1 MVNQIN
7 DSNVFI
13 WLIVLLPLAF
23 PLAVIRLL
31 MSLNR
36 LHIESF
42 RNITSAK
49 LEPSDGLNLIYGHN
63 GSGKT
68 SILEA
73 IYFLG
78 MGRSFRS
85 HLSQRVIN
93 NDSDAL
99 TLFAN
104 MQSGEE
110 LSKIGLRRFRS
121 GDIEVKI
128 NGDKV
133 KRLSTLAETLPIQV
147 ITPESFSLLFEGP
160 KSRRQFIDWG
170 AFHSDPRFY
179 AAWVNV
185 RRILKQRNQLLR
197 DGSPYSSIQFWDKE
211 FIRYAELVTDIRK
224 QYVDSLNELLKG
236 IIGEFLP
243 QVDVKVSFTRG
254 WDAKTEYAQ
263 LLETQYPRDLATG
276 YTVSGPHKADLR
288 LRVGTLP
295 AQDALSRGQL
305 KLLVCALR
313 IAQGKL
319 LKQQIDKKSIYL
331 VDDLPSEL
339 DAKHRK
345 LLLQQLADTGAQ
357 VFVTAIE
364 PAAIVDSL
372 ITPPSKMFH
381 VEHGCVTVIE

>member
-1 MVNQIN
+1 M
-7 DSNVFI
+7 S
-13 WLIVLLPLAF
+13 L
-23 PLAVIRLL
+23 IRLK
-31 MSLNR
+31 
-36 LHIESF
+36 IDTF
-42 RNITSAK
+42 RNIDSAQ
-49 LEPSDGLNLIYGHN
+49 LLPGDGLNLIYGLN

-93 NDSDAL
+93 TDADQL
-99 TLFAN
+99 TVFAV
-104 MQSGEE
+104 MQHARGED
-110 LSKIGLRRFRS
+110 KVGFRRSRN
-121 GDIEVKI
+121 GDTEVRI

-133 KRLSTLAETLPIQV
+133 KRLSVLAETLPIQV

-170 AFHSDPRFY
+170 AFHSDPHFY
-179 AAWVNV
+179 QAWTNT

-197 DGSPYSSIQFWDKE
+197 DGSSYSNIQFWDRE
-211 FIRYAELVTDIRK
+211 LVRYAEQVTSIRNA
-224 QYVDSLNELLKG
+224 YVDSLNELLKG

-243 QVDVKVSFTRG
+243 RVSVKVSFTRG
-254 WDAKTEYAQ
+254 WDSKTDLAQ
-263 LLETQYPRDLATG
+263 LLETQYQRDLSLG
-276 YTVSGPHKADLR
+276 HTVSGPHKADLR
-288 LRVGTLP
+288 LRVGNLP

-319 LKQQIDKKSIYL
+319 LKQQSDKNSIYL

-339 DAKHRK
+339 DADHRR
-345 LLLQQLADTGAQ
+345 LLLKQLTDTGAQ

-364 PAAIVDSL
+364 PSAIVDSL
-372 ITPPSKMFH
+372 HRAPSRMFH
-381 VEHGCVTVIE
+381 VEHGRVTQVE

>member
-1 MVNQIN
+1 
-7 DSNVFI
+7 
-13 WLIVLLPLAF
+13 
-23 PLAVIRLL
+23 
-31 MSLNR
+31 MSLTR
-36 LHIESF
+36 LNIEAF
-42 RNITSAK
+42 RNIQSAQ
-49 LEPSDGLNLIYGHN
+49 LIPAPGINVIYGQN

-93 NDSDAL
+93 HDDDKL
-99 TLFAN
+99 TLFATLN
-104 MQSGEE
+104 LARGD
-110 LSKIGLRRFRS
+110 SKIGLRRFRN
-121 GDIEVKI
+121 GETEVKMD
-128 NGDKV
+128 GEKV
-133 KRLSTLAETLPIQV
+133 KRLSTLAEALPIQV

-170 AFHSDPRFY
+170 AFHADPQFY
-179 AAWVNV
+179 GAWTNV
-185 RRILKQRNQLLR
+185 RRVLKQRNQLLR
-197 DGSPYSSIQFWDKE
+197 NGSAYSHIQFWDQE
-211 FIRYAELVTDIRK
+211 FVRYAEQVTEIRNH
-224 QYVDSLNELLKG
+224 YVDSLNELLKG

-243 QVDVKVSFTRG
+243 SVDVKVSFTRG
-254 WDAKTEYAQ
+254 WDSKTDFAE
-263 LLETQYPRDLATG
+263 LLENQYSRDLATG
-276 YTVSGPHKADLR
+276 HTVSGPHKADLR

-319 LKQQIDKKSIYL
+319 LKQQIDKHSIYL

-339 DAKHRK
+339 DAQHRQ
-345 LLLQQLADTGAQ
+345 LLLKQLTDTGAQ
-357 VFVTAIE
+357 VFVTAID

-372 ITPPSKMFH
+372 HTPPGRMFH
-381 VEHGCVTVIE
+381 VEQGRVTVIE

>member
-1 MVNQIN
+1 
-7 DSNVFI
+7 
-13 WLIVLLPLAF
+13 
-23 PLAVIRLL
+23 
-31 MSLNR
+31 MSLTR
-36 LHIESF
+36 LNIEAF
-42 RNITSAK
+42 RNIQSAQ
-49 LEPSDGLNLIYGHN
+49 LIPAPGINVIYGQN

-93 NDSDAL
+93 HDDDKL
-99 TLFAN
+99 TLFATLN
-104 MQSGEE
+104 LARGD
-110 LSKIGLRRFRS
+110 SKIGLRRFRN
-121 GDIEVKI
+121 GETEVKI
-128 NGDKV
+128 DGEKV
-133 KRLSTLAETLPIQV
+133 KRLSTLAEALPIQV

-170 AFHSDPRFY
+170 AFHADPQFY
-179 AAWVNV
+179 GAWTNV
-185 RRILKQRNQLLR
+185 RRVLKQRNQLLR
-197 DGSPYSSIQFWDKE
+197 NGSAYSHIQFWDQE
-211 FIRYAELVTDIRK
+211 FVRYAEQVTEIRNH
-224 QYVDSLNELLKG
+224 YVDSLNELLKG

-243 QVDVKVSFTRG
+243 SVDVKVSFTRG
-254 WDAKTEYAQ
+254 WDSKTDFAE
-263 LLETQYPRDLATG
+263 LLENQYSRDLATG
-276 YTVSGPHKADLR
+276 HTVSGPHKADLR

-319 LKQQIDKKSIYL
+319 LKQQIDKHSIYL

-339 DAKHRK
+339 DAQHRQ
-345 LLLQQLADTGAQ
+345 LLLKQLTDTGAQ
-357 VFVTAIE
+357 VFVTAID

-372 ITPPSKMFH
+372 HTPPGRMFH
-381 VEHGCVTVIE
+381 VEQGRVTVIE

>member
-1 MVNQIN
+1 
-7 DSNVFI
+7 
-13 WLIVLLPLAF
+13 
-23 PLAVIRLL
+23 
-31 MSLNR
+31 MSLTR
-36 LHIESF
+36 LHINTF
-42 RNITSAK
+42 RNINSAQ
-49 LEPSDGLNLIYGHN
+49 LLPGDGLNLIYGRN

-68 SILEA
+68 SVLEA

-93 NDSDAL
+93 READDL
-99 TLFAN
+99 TLFAHLVKPE
-104 MQSGEE
+104 GE
-110 LSKIGLRRFRS
+110 LKLGLRRLRS
-121 GDIEVKI
+121 GETQVKMD
-128 NGDKV
+128 GDKV
-133 KRLSTLAETLPIQV
+133 KRLSVLADTLPIQV

-170 AFHSDPRFY
+170 AFHADKQFY
-179 AAWVNV
+179 IAWTNV

-197 DGSPYSSIQFWDKE
+197 DEADYQTIQFWDKD
-211 FIRYAELVTDIRK
+211 FIRYGELVTDIRN
-224 QYVDSLNELLKG
+224 QYVDSLNALLKG

-254 WDAKTEYAQ
+254 WDSKTDFAQ
-263 LLETQYPRDLATG
+263 LLENQYSRDLATG
-276 YTVSGPHKADLR
+276 YTNGGPHKADLR
-288 LRVGTLP
+288 LRVGNLP

-319 LKQQIDKKSIYL
+319 LKQQIDKNSIYL

-339 DAKHRK
+339 DAQHRQ
-345 LLLQQLADTGAQ
+345 LLLKQLTDTGAQ

-372 ITPPSKMFH
+372 PKPPSKVFH
-381 VEHGCVTVIE
+381 VEQGRVTLVE

>member
-1 MVNQIN
+1 M
-7 DSNVFI
+7 S
-13 WLIVLLPLAF
+13 L
-23 PLAVIRLL
+23 IRLK
-31 MSLNR
+31 
-36 LHIESF
+36 IDTF
-42 RNITSAK
+42 RNIDSAQ
-49 LEPSDGLNLIYGHN
+49 LLPGDGLNLIYGLN

-93 NDSDAL
+93 TDAAQL
-99 TLFAN
+99 TVFAV
-104 MQSGEE
+104 MQHARGED
-110 LSKIGLRRFRS
+110 KVGFRRSRN
-121 GDIEVKI
+121 GDTEVRI

-133 KRLSTLAETLPIQV
+133 KRLSVLAETLPIQV

-170 AFHSDPRFY
+170 AFHSDPHFY
-179 AAWVNV
+179 QAWTNT

-197 DGSPYSSIQFWDKE
+197 DGSSYSNIQFWDRE
-211 FIRYAELVTDIRK
+211 LVRYAEQVTSIRNA
-224 QYVDSLNELLKG
+224 YVDSLNELLKG

-243 QVDVKVSFTRG
+243 RVSVKVSFTRG
-254 WDAKTEYAQ
+254 WDSKTDLAQ
-263 LLETQYPRDLATG
+263 LLETQYQRDLSLG
-276 YTVSGPHKADLR
+276 HTVSGPHKADLR
-288 LRVGTLP
+288 LRVGNLP

-319 LKQQIDKKSIYL
+319 LKQQSDKNSIYL

-339 DAKHRK
+339 DADHRR
-345 LLLQQLADTGAQ
+345 LLLKQLTDTGAQ

-364 PAAIVDSL
+364 PSAIVDSL
-372 ITPPSKMFH
+372 HRAPSRMFH
-381 VEHGCVTVIE
+381 VEHGRVTQVE

>member
-1 MVNQIN
+1 
-7 DSNVFI
+7 
-13 WLIVLLPLAF
+13 
-23 PLAVIRLL
+23 

>member
-1 MVNQIN
+1 
-7 DSNVFI
+7 
-13 WLIVLLPLAF
+13 
-23 PLAVIRLL
+23 
-31 MSLNR
+31 MSLTR
-36 LHIESF
+36 LNIEAF
-42 RNITSAK
+42 RNIQSAQ
-49 LEPSDGLNLIYGHN
+49 LIPAPGINVIYGQN

-93 NDSDAL
+93 NDDDKL
-99 TLFAN
+99 TLFATLN
-104 MQSGEE
+104 LARGD
-110 LSKIGLRRFRS
+110 SKIGLRRFRS
-121 GDIEVKI
+121 GETEVKI
-128 NGDKV
+128 DGEKV

-170 AFHSDPRFY
+170 AFHADPQFY
-179 AAWVNV
+179 GAWTNV

-197 DGSPYSSIQFWDKE
+197 SGAVYTHIQFWDQE
-211 FIRYAELVTDIRK
+211 FVRYAEQVTEIRNH
-224 QYVDSLNELLKG
+224 YVDSLNGLLKG

-243 QVDVKVSFTRG
+243 SVDVKVSFTRG
-254 WDAKTEYAQ
+254 WDSKTDFAE
-263 LLETQYPRDLATG
+263 LLENQYSRDLATG
-276 YTVSGPHKADLR
+276 HTVSGPHKADLR
-288 LRVGTLP
+288 LRVGNLP

-319 LKQQIDKKSIYL
+319 LKQQIDKHSIYL

-339 DAKHRK
+339 DAQHRQ
-345 LLLQQLADTGAQ
+345 LLLKQLTDTGAQ
-357 VFVTAIE
+357 VFVTAID

-372 ITPPSKMFH
+372 HTPPNRMFH
-381 VEHGCVTVIE
+381 VEQGRVTVVE

>member
-1 MVNQIN
+1 M
-7 DSNVFI
+7 S
-13 WLIVLLPLAF
+13 L
-23 PLAVIRLL
+23 IRLK
-31 MSLNR
+31 
-36 LHIESF
+36 IDAF
-42 RNITSAK
+42 RNIDSAQ
-49 LEPSDGLNLIYGHN
+49 LLPGTGLNLIYGQN

-93 NDSDAL
+93 TDAEQL
-99 TLFAN
+99 TVFAAIA
-104 MQSGEE
+104 QPHGEG
-110 LSKIGLRRFRS
+110 KVGFRRSRN
-121 GDIEVKI
+121 GDTEVRI

-133 KRLSTLAETLPIQV
+133 KRLSVLAETLPIQV

-160 KSRRQFIDWG
+160 KARRQFIDWG
-170 AFHSDPRFY
+170 AFHADPNFY
-179 AAWVNV
+179 LAWTNT

-197 DGSPYSSIQFWDKE
+197 DGANYANIQFWDRE
-211 FIRYAELVTDIRK
+211 LVRYAEQVTDIRNA
-224 QYVDSLNELLKG
+224 YVDSLNELLKG

-243 QVDVKVSFTRG
+243 RVSVKVSFTRG
-254 WDAKTEYAQ
+254 WDSKTDLAQ
-263 LLETQYPRDLATG
+263 LLEHQYQRDLSLG
-276 YTVSGPHKADLR
+276 HTVSGPHKADLR
-288 LRVGTLP
+288 LRVGNLP

-319 LKQQIDKKSIYL
+319 LKQQSDKNSIYL

-339 DAKHRK
+339 DAEHRR
-345 LLLQQLADTGAQ
+345 LLLKQLTDTGAQ

-364 PAAIVDSL
+364 PSAIVDSL
-372 ITPPSKMFH
+372 HRAPSRMFH
-381 VEHGCVTVIE
+381 VEQGRVTQVE

>member
-1 MVNQIN
+1 
-7 DSNVFI
+7 
-13 WLIVLLPLAF
+13 
-23 PLAVIRLL
+23 
-31 MSLNR
+31 MSLTR
-36 LHIESF
+36 LNIEAF
-42 RNITSAK
+42 RNIQSAQ
-49 LEPSDGLNLIYGHN
+49 LTPAAGINLIYGQN

-93 NDSDAL
+93 TEQDKL
-99 TLFAN
+99 TLFATL
-104 MQSGEE
+104 SLPRGD
-110 LSKIGLRRFRS
+110 SKIGLRRFRS
-121 GDIEVKI
+121 GETEVKI
-128 NGDKV
+128 DGDKV

-170 AFHSDPRFY
+170 AFHSEPQFY
-179 AAWVNV
+179 AAWMNV
-185 RRILKQRNQLLR
+185 RRVLKQRNQLLR
-197 DGSPYSSIQFWDKE
+197 NGSPYGSIQYWDLE
-211 FIRYAELVTDIRK
+211 FVRYSELVTEIRNR
-224 QYVDSLNELLKG
+224 YVDSLNELLKG

-243 QVDVKVSFTRG
+243 GVDVKVSFTRG
-254 WDAKTEYAQ
+254 WDSKADFAELLAAQ
-263 LLETQYPRDLATG
+263 YSRDVATG
-276 YTVSGPHKADLR
+276 HTVSGPHKADLR

-319 LKQQIDKKSIYL
+319 LKQQIDKHSIYL

-339 DAKHRK
+339 DAQHRQ
-345 LLLQQLADTGAQ
+345 LLLKQLTDTGAQ
-357 VFVTAIE
+357 VFVTAID

-372 ITPPSKMFH
+372 HVPPSRMFH
-381 VEHGCVTVIE
+381 VEHGRVTVVE

>member
-1 MVNQIN
+1 
-7 DSNVFI
+7 
-13 WLIVLLPLAF
+13 
-23 PLAVIRLL
+23 
-31 MSLNR
+31 MSLTR
-36 LHIESF
+36 LNIEAF
-42 RNITSAK
+42 RNIQSAQ
-49 LEPSDGLNLIYGHN
+49 LIPSPGINVIYGQN

-93 NDSDAL
+93 HDDDKL
-99 TLFAN
+99 TLFATLN
-104 MQSGEE
+104 LARGD
-110 LSKIGLRRFRS
+110 SKIGLRRFRN
-121 GDIEVKI
+121 GETEVKI
-128 NGDKV
+128 DGEKV
-133 KRLSTLAETLPIQV
+133 KRLSTLAEALPIQV

-170 AFHSDPRFY
+170 AFHADPQFY
-179 AAWVNV
+179 GAWTNV
-185 RRILKQRNQLLR
+185 RRVLKQRNQLLR
-197 DGSPYSSIQFWDKE
+197 NGSAYSHIQFWDQE
-211 FIRYAELVTDIRK
+211 FVRYAEQVTEIRNH
-224 QYVDSLNELLKG
+224 YVDSLNELLKG

-243 QVDVKVSFTRG
+243 SVDVKVSFTRG
-254 WDAKTEYAQ
+254 WDSKTDFAE
-263 LLETQYPRDLATG
+263 LLENQYSRDLATG
-276 YTVSGPHKADLR
+276 HTVSGPHKADLR

-319 LKQQIDKKSIYL
+319 LKQQIDKNSIYL

-339 DAKHRK
+339 DAQHRQ
-345 LLLQQLADTGAQ
+345 LLLKQLTDTGAQ
-357 VFVTAIE
+357 VFVTAID

-372 ITPPSKMFH
+372 HTPSSRMFH
-381 VEHGCVTVIE
+381 VEQGRVTVIE

>member
-1 MVNQIN
+1 
-7 DSNVFI
+7 
-13 WLIVLLPLAF
+13 
-23 PLAVIRLL
+23 
-31 MSLNR
+31 MSLTR
-36 LHIESF
+36 LHIDSF
-42 RNITSAK
+42 RNITTAQ
-49 LEPSDGLNLIYGHN
+49 LQLGDGLNLIYGHN

-85 HLSQRVIN
+85 HLSQRVIQN
-93 NDSDAL
+93 QQGQL

-104 MQSGEE
+104 LE
-110 LSKIGLRRFRS
+110 LQQQQAKIGLRRFRS
-121 GDIEVKI
+121 GETEVKI

-160 KSRRQFIDWG
+160 KPRRQFIDWG
-170 AFHSDPRFY
+170 AFHTDKNFY
-179 AAWVNV
+179 MAWANV
-185 RRILKQRNQLLR
+185 RRVLKHRNQMLKNET
-197 DGSPYSSIQFWDKE
+197 PYQQVQFWDKE
-211 FIRYAELVTDIRK
+211 LVRYAEIVTQIRK
-224 QYVDSLNELLKG
+224 QYVSSLNGLLKG
-236 IIGEFLP
+236 IIEEFLP
-243 QVDVKVSFTRG
+243 QIDVKVSFTRG
-254 WDAKTEYAQ
+254 WDSKTDYQ
-263 LLETQYPRDLATG
+263 TLLENQYPRDLAAGHTA
-276 YTVSGPHKADLR
+276 SGPHKADLR

-295 AQDALSRGQL
+295 VQDVLSRGQL

-319 LKQQIDKKSIYL
+319 LKQQIDKNSIYL

-339 DAKHRK
+339 DARHRK
-345 LLLQQLADTGAQ
+345 LLLQQLSDTGAQ

-364 PAAIVDSL
+364 PAAIMDSL
-372 ITPPSKMFH
+372 NTPPVKVFH

>member
-1 MVNQIN
+1 M
-7 DSNVFI
+7 S
-13 WLIVLLPLAF
+13 L
-23 PLAVIRLL
+23 IRL
-31 MSLNR
+31 N
-36 LHIESF
+36 IDSF
-42 RNITSAK
+42 RNIQLAQLS
-49 LEPSDGLNLIYGHN
+49 PSEGINLIYGQN

-93 NDSDAL
+93 NDQDKL
-99 TLFAN
+99 TLFATLN
-104 MQSGEE
+104 LPRGD
-110 LSKIGLRRFRS
+110 SKIGLRRFRS
-121 GDIEVKI
+121 GETEVKI
-128 NGDKV
+128 DGEKV

-160 KSRRQFIDWG
+160 KSRRQI
-170 AFHSDPRFY
+170 
-179 AAWVNV
+179 
-185 RRILKQRNQLLR
+185 RNR
-197 DGSPYSSIQFWDKE
+197 
-211 FIRYAELVTDIRK
+211 
-224 QYVDSLNELLKG
+224 YVDSLNELLKG
-236 IIGEFLP
+236 IIEEFLP
-243 QVDVKVSFTRG
+243 QVNVKVSFTRG
-254 WDAKTEYAQ
+254 WDSKTDFAQ
-263 LLETQYPRDLATG
+263 LLESQYPRDLATG
-276 YTVSGPHKADLR
+276 HTVSGPHKADLR

-319 LKQQIDKKSIYL
+319 LKQQIDKHSIYL

-339 DAKHRK
+339 DAQHRQ
-345 LLLQQLADTGAQ
+345 LLLKQLVDTGAQ

-372 ITPPSKMFH
+372 HTPPSRMFH
-381 VEHGCVTVIE
+381 VEHGRVTVIE